1 MPKYLSQ
8 EVELS
13 RRHNDILSQRAVLLR
28 QMETHLENFKS
39 ESESCRE
46 AYCAARVRNQTLLKD
61 IELAER
67 SLHGKTLLKFN
78 PDVVN
83 LETCYWASIEESI
96 PRWEH
101 FLLGR
106 THSPVGVGK
115 QKHGVQK
122 QNHHQKR
129 KADDKYKD
137 QPPPTVDSKVT
148 LRHNKGS
155 GR

>member
-83 LETCYWASIEESI
+83 LEVCSEF
-96 PRWEH
+96 
-101 FLLGR
+101 FLLEDLNAEL
-106 THSPVGVGK
+106 HF
-115 QKHGVQK
+115 
-122 QNHHQKR
+122 
-129 KADDKYKD
+129 KALLV
-137 QPPPTVDSKVT
+137 PFF
-148 LRHNKGS
+148 
-155 GR
+155 